1 MDFLQGRIQ
10 DSMLVGGGGR
20 NNLSIM
26 YSNASTEGAKPCKGV
41 RRYAQP
47 DFFLKKMCNL
57 VHSMAHFSI
66 HCFAI
71 LRLFFKCC
79 LKVCRQV

>member
-1 MDFLQGRIQ
+1 MDYLVGRIQ
-10 DSMLVGGGGR
+10 DSMLMGGGGR

-47 DFFLKKMCNL
+47 DFFLKKN
-57 VHSMAHFSI
+57 VQFG
-66 HCFAI
+66 AI
-71 LRLFFKCC
+71 YGPF
-79 LKVCRQV
+79 